1 MEELETRV
9 AQLERQQ
16 EGTALMKVTDAN
28 DSERMMVELEGQAPA
43 RLLVIDPTTG
53 RRLDVLEKL
62 RP

>member
-1 MEELETRV
+1 LKPASRNSNGNKT
-9 AQLERQQ
+9 
-16 EGTALMKVTDAN
+16 GTALMKVTDAN